1 MLLSSGWDRNSG
13 LGPAGTGKLYPVK
26 TALKRDRSGLGLEA
40 ETGTCCVTQVTH
52 FAAHDAS
59 SVADVA
65 DVAERTEK
73 VSTAGKRRQ
82 KRQLA
87 KETAKEVNFRRE
99 FSSL

>member
-1 MLLSSGWDRNSG
+1 
-13 LGPAGTGKLYPVK
+13 
-26 TALKRDRSGLGLEA
+26 LGLEA

>member
-40 ETGTCCVTQVTH
+40 ETGTSCVTQVTH

-59 SVADVA
+59 SVA